1 MELKIL
7 NEKNNQLFKRKE
19 IISEIGSETTPKII
33 EIVEILSKKFSTP
46 SENINIKDIKG
57 RFGTKTFKIRANIY
71 ETFEDKEKTE
81 IKTQKQR
88 KAEKKIT
95 KQESPAEGKE

>member
-33 EIVEILSKKFSTP
+33 EIVEILSKNS
-46 SENINIKDIKG
+46 
-57 RFGTKTFKIRANIY
+57 
-71 ETFEDKEKTE
+71 
-81 IKTQKQR
+81 QQR
-88 KAEKKIT
+88 QRI
-95 KQESPAEGKE
+95 